1 MLTIREKDFEIKL
14 LFEKLE
20 FTLSTIFT
28 ENIKENGDA
37 TTEDEKEISLEI
49 YAEGDSGIG
58 FGASNDKEEKSIRRL
73 YREE

>member
-49 YAEGDSGIG
+49 YAEGDSGIYANSPG
-58 FGASNDKEEKSIRRL
+58 FGASNDKEEK
-73 YREE
+73 YG